1 MVNLLVKP
9 KICVS
14 CKKEFTPVRMAQKVC
29 SMGCAI
35 EYSKVLSAKKER
47 KEIKEKK
54 AKLKSRA
61 EYLKEAQAVFNK
73 FIRMRDESQ
82 PCISCGRHHTG
93 QYHAG
98 HYRTVGAAPELR
110 FNETNCH
117 KQCSVC
123 NNHLSG
129 NLLEY
134 RRGLVAKIGID
145 KVEWLEGKHE
155 AKKYTIEEILE
166 IKKLYQQKIK
176 ELEHG

>member
-1 MVNLLVKP
+1 MRPL
-9 KICVS
+9 
-14 CKKEFTPVRMAQKVC
+14 QKVC
-29 SMGCAI
+29 SMPCAI
-35 EYSKVLSAKKER
+35 EHSRALNAKKER

-134 RRGLVAKIGID
+134 RRGLMAKIGID

-166 IKKLYQQKIK
+166 IKKLYQRKIK
-176 ELEHG
+176 EIENADN